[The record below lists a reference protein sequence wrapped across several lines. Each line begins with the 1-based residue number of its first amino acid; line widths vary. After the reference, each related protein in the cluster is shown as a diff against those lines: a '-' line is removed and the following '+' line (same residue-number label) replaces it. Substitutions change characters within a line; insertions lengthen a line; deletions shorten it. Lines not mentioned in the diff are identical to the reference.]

1 MTDALHAYNSDVTPP
16 PRPQAM
22 PPQRGHGVMAVARTA
37 ADVASTAHTL
47 WQIGKAA
54 MPLARGAIAL
64 L

>member
-1 MTDALHAYNSDVTPP
+1 MTDALHAYNSDVAPP
-16 PRPQAM
+16 APPQAM

-47 WQIGKAA
+47 WQIGKVV
-54 MPLARGAIAL
+54 MPIARGALAL